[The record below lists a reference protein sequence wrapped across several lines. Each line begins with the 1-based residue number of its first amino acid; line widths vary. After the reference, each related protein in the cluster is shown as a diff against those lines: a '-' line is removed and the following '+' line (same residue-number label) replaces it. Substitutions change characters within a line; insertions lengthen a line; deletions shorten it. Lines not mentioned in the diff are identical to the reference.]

1 MYTWYNR
8 IEKRLV
14 FDYSRLKLSETV
26 WKMRASNQKVREIYR
41 RFVPLHA
48 MISLNGKCYVV
59 DSTVL
64 VLYCANIHLL
74 LGVFFRERLVDSN
87 SKENLAIE
95 VEMTLPC
102 PLHYFSI
109 SVTHIWFLKN
119 VESKRKVRD
128 LETSVP
134 DNHGSVVFSFQ
145 DLINHKNKKCKAFR
159 SKISLIVLQ
168 WTLILF
174 NNVE

>member
-102 PLHYFSI
+102 PLHYFQYECHSYLTFEKTWKRTWRFRNI
-109 SVTHIWFLKN
+109 CAWQPWFC
-119 VESKRKVRD
+119 RIF
-128 LETSVP
+128 
-134 DNHGSVVFSFQ
+134 FSRFDQ
-145 DLINHKNKKCKAFR
+145 SQK
-159 SKISLIVLQ
+159 
-168 WTLILF
+168 
-174 NNVE
+174 